1 MTATH
6 DYDAIVVGSGFGGSF
21 AAYRLVSGGQRV
33 LLLERGK
40 PYPPGDFARTPED
53 MRTNFWDPSKGLHG
67 LFDVWSFRGL
77 EALVSSGLGGGSLI
91 YANVLLRMPA
101 EWFGRADAEN
111 GHRPW
116 PLSRADLEPHYD
128 RVERMLAPQRYPI
141 GLPPYS
147 ATRKAQ
153 ALAAAAR
160 RMPGARCESPPLAVS
175 FANPGETPWP
185 GVPLREA
192 VPNLHGRP
200 RVTCRLCGE
209 CDIGCNDGSKN
220 SLDLT
225 CLSAAVA
232 RGLEIRTRSE
242 VRELRPLPGGGFEVR
257 YVEHD
262 ERVEGRATYT
272 AGLRVERVTARRVV
286 LGAGSIGSTYLML
299 RNRERWLGNLDPALL
314 GTRFNGNGDQLGFV
328 RPRAPNT
335 PRLDPACGP
344 VITTCVRGDHDGH
357 AYCLQ
362 DGGIPEGA
370 NWMGQVAAMP
380 VRPWRVLKLAT
391 RYLRGLLGVT
401 QDSNLSAELAEV
413 FGASALPLLGMG
425 RETPNG
431 RMSLRGARLHATWSL
446 SRTRPFYRALT
457 AVMTDAAAQM
467 GADFDPSPLAHL
479 RRVITVH
486 PLGGCPMGRNEREG
500 VVDAFGRSFA
510 YPDLYVVDGAAMPGP
525 VGVNPALTIAAYADR
540 CAEAILRTSDRP
552 ET

>member
-6 DYDAIVVGSGFGGSF
+6 DYDTIVVGSGFGGSF
-21 AAYRLVSGGQRV
+21 AAYRLVCGGQRL

-40 PYPPGDFARTPED
+40 PYPPGEFARTPEQ
-53 MRTNFWDPSKGLHG
+53 MRRNLWDPSEGLHG

-101 EWFGRADAEN
+101 EWFTRADAEN
-111 GHRPW
+111 GYRPW
-116 PLSRADLEPHYD
+116 PVSRADLEPHYD
-128 RVERMLAPQRYPI
+128 HVERILAPQRYPI

-147 ATRKAQ
+147 ETRKAQ

-185 GVPLREA
+185 GVPLHEA

-220 SLDLT
+220 TLDLT

-257 YVEHD
+257 YVEHH
-262 ERVEGRATYT
+262 ERAEGHRTYT
-272 AGLRVERVTARRVV
+272 AGLRLERVTARRVV
-286 LGAGSIGSTYLML
+286 LGAGSIGSTYLLL
-299 RNRERWLGNLDPALL
+299 RNRERWLEKLDPALL
-314 GTRFNGNGDQLGFV
+314 GTRFNGNGDLLGFV
-328 RPRAPNT
+328 RPRAANL
-335 PRLDPACGP
+335 PRLDPSCGP

-370 NWMGQVAAMP
+370 NWIGQVAAMP
-380 VRPWRVLKLAT
+380 MRPWRVLKLAR
-391 RYLRGLLGVT
+391 RYLSGLLGFT
-401 QDSNLSAELAEV
+401 HDSNLSAELATL
-413 FGASALPLLGMG
+413 FGASPLPLLGMG

-431 RMSLRGARLHATWSL
+431 RMSLHGKDLRATWSL

-457 AVMTDAAAQM
+457 AVMADAAAQM
-467 GADFDPSPLAHL
+467 GADFDPNPLSYL

-486 PLGGCPMGRNEREG
+486 PLGGCPMGRDEREG
-500 VVDAFGRSFA
+500 VVDAFGRCFA

-540 CAEAILRTSDRP
+540 CAEKMLHTAATP
-552 ET
+552 EP